1 LNIGR
6 TAALAF
12 ADIIVRF
19 LTKGETLA
27 LPAVISRT
35 NAQLP
40 LSKARREHKVKPPLE
55 FCMMFDPHSDEALS
69 ALQAAVVQDDATEAQ
84 RLLAAGVDPNK
95 AAGRSRPQNALQVAV
110 RLRRGRQIELLL
122 DFGAQPSLYCAPV
135 TALGL
140 AAYDFYFQGV
150 ELVAARGPDL
160 RLLLLPEHTPDQ
172 ALHRTTLLHRLMERP
187 ANSISPLPQQRSRK
201 RLRPRRKNQNC
212 FVFGAALSLGER
224 RAPAVELRRTVSVGF
239 RDRRRRAP
247 SPSRMVRHRHRGA
260 CDPLSD
266 RAVRVREGKWGSFAP
281 HTPRR
286 ATLVKR

>member
-1 LNIGR
+1 MNIGR

-150 ELVAARGPDL
+150 ELMAARGPDL

-187 ANSISPLPQQRSRK
+187 ANSISPLPQQGLANGSDQEEKIKIVLFLAQRYHLES
-201 RLRPRRKNQNC
+201 
-212 FVFGAALSLGER
+212 GE
-224 RAPAVELRRTVSVGF
+224 PL
-239 RDRRRRAP
+239 
-247 SPSRMVRHRHRGA
+247 
-260 CDPLSD
+260 PLSSAGLSPLDFGIEDDAHQALRAWFATAIEGPAIRSAIEPSASVKENGD
-266 RAVRVREGKWGSFAP
+266 RSP
-281 HTPRR
+281 HTRPGGRR
-286 ATLVKR
+286 L